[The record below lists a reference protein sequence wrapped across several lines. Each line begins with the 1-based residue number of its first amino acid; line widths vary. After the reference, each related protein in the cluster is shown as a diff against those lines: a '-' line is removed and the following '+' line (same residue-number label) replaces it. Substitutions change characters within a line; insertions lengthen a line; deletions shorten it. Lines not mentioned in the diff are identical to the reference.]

1 MFFELTWAGMC
12 PPLLAILTVFLA
24 NAWLE
29 SMATANSRATAATLL
44 VPLMLAG
51 MTILSAVIYF
61 DCRAIE
67 AFRSRAAKVRTTQGI
82 SAAITLVFLSVAM
95 TAQAGQGQVSGGAA
109 LVMFLCLPVLFL
121 CAGLL
126 WHAATIIKSSFRRGL
141 MLTGFVALTA
151 LVEWQSTSEVVRN
164 AEERL
169 FMLNSL
175 LVAVAFAIQLSVW
188 STRALGRR

>member
-12 PPLLAILTVFLA
+12 PPLLAVFAVVLA

-29 SMATANSRATAATLL
+29 NTATENSQVTTATLL
-44 VPLMLAG
+44 VPLMFAG
-51 MTILSAVIYF
+51 MTILTSAIYF

-67 AFRSRAAKVRTTQGI
+67 AFRSRAARVRTTQGI
-82 SAAITLVFLSVAM
+82 SAAITLIFLSVAK
-95 TAQAGQGQVSGGAA
+95 TAQAEQGQVPDTAA
-109 LVMFLCLPVLFL
+109 LVLFLCLPVLFL

-151 LVEWQSTSEVVRN
+151 FVEWQSTSVDVRN

-169 FMLNSL
+169 FMMNSL
-175 LVAVAFAIQLSVW
+175 LVAAAFAIQLSVW